1 MIHLTDYLNEI
12 GVPFIT
18 EGKNVTP
25 GWIEITCPFCGDP
38 SYHLG
43 ISPQL
48 LFHCWR
54 CGEKGT
60 IVKLLMELQQI
71 PYHKALKQAS
81 EFDTKWAESFQRNLK
96 ERLSHNIL
104 PKEAKNELL
113 DYHSD
118 YLRSRRFC
126 PTQLRTEYNI
136 LGVGPIGK
144 YKLRIIAPCQVQGR
158 TVNFTALAVAGQSP
172 KYIHCPN
179 EEAIIPM
186 KSLLYNIDNVEK
198 AMIITEGITDVWRI
212 GQGCV
217 ATMGMEFS
225 KEQLSLIVKSEVK
238 NIFVMFDSGEVEQE
252 KANHLAT
259 NLSGIVDHVE
269 VIELPEGDPG
279 DLNESDVKHLREELK
294 L

>member
-1 MIHLTDYLNEI
+1 MIHLSDYLNQLGI
-12 GVPFIT
+12 DFIT

-25 GWIEITCPFCGDP
+25 GWIEINCPFCGDP

-60 IVKLLMELQQI
+60 IVKLLMQLESI
-71 PYHKALKQAS
+71 PYYKAVKQAG
-81 EFDTKWAESFQRNLK
+81 EFDVKWVESFKRNIK
-96 ERLSHNIL
+96 ERLGHNIL
-104 PKEAKNELL
+104 PKEAKDELSNI
-113 DYHSD
+113 HST
-118 YLRSRRFC
+118 YLRGRGFH
-126 PTQLRTEYNI
+126 PDELRSQYGI

-144 YKLRIIAPCQVQGR
+144 YKFRVVAPCISTGN
-158 TVNFTALAVAGQSP
+158 TVNFTALAVLDQSP

-186 KSLLYNIDNVEK
+186 KSLLYNIDTVK
-198 AMIITEGITDVWRI
+198 DTMVITEGVTDVWRI
-212 GQGCV
+212 GTGCV

-225 KEQLSLIVKSEVK
+225 QEQLSLIVQSEAK
-238 NIFVMFDSGEVEQE
+238 NVFVIFDSGEVEQK
-252 KANHLAT
+252 KANRLAM
-259 NLSGIVDHVE
+259 NLSGLVDHVE
-269 VIELPEGDPG
+269 VIELPKGDPG
-279 DLNESDVKHLREELK
+279 DLKEDDVKHLREELK